1 MNSQIQHQ
9 VNQRIQGF
17 VTEIT
22 ELARK
27 AAYETLS
34 AVLTQGV
41 PGKAGARDA
50 GLGRALQLRPRR
62 GGKRSPDEIAATAD
76 VLLQYIR
83 ENPGQ
88 RMESIATAM
97 SSSTREL
104 ALPIK
109 RLLRGRRIQ
118 VQGQKR
124 ATSYYPARPATE
136 DGKGRAGKAGRK
148 PQRRG

>member
-17 VTEIT
+17 VNEIT

-34 AVLTQGV
+34 AALTQGV
-41 PGKAGARDA
+41 PAKSPGRDA
-50 GLGRALQLRPRR
+50 GPGRALPFRPSK

-76 VLLQYIR
+76 RLLQYIR

-88 RMESIATAM
+88 RMESIAAAM

-109 RLLRGRRIQ
+109 RLLRGRHIQ

-124 ATSYYPARPATE
+124 ATSYFPAAA
-136 DGKGRAGKAGRK
+136 DGKGRTGKVGRK
-148 PQRRG
+148 PQRRA

>member
-1 MNSQIQHQ
+1 MNTQIQQQ

-34 AVLTQGV
+34 AVLTQAS
-41 PGKAGARDA
+41 PGKGVSRDPGAGGVLR
-50 GLGRALQLRPRR
+50 LRPRA

-76 VLLQYIR
+76 RLLQYIR

-88 RMESIATAM
+88 RMENIATAM
-97 SSSTREL
+97 GSSTREL
-104 ALPIK
+104 ALPIR
-109 RLLRGRRIQ
+109 RLLQGRQIQ

-124 ATSYYPARPATE
+124 ATSYYPAADAGR
-136 DGKGRAGKAGRK
+136 GRAGAKPGRK
-148 PQRRG
+148 PGKR

>member
-41 PGKAGARDA
+41 PGKSAGRDA
-50 GLGRALQLRPRR
+50 GLGRALQLRSRK

-76 VLLQYIR
+76 RLLQYIR
-83 ENPGQ
+83 ANPGQ

-109 RLLRGRRIQ
+109 RLLRGRQIQ

-124 ATSYYPARPATE
+124 ATSYFPATD
-136 DGKGRAGKAGRK
+136 DGKGRAGKGGRK
-148 PQRRG
+148 PQRRS

>member
-1 MNSQIQHQ
+1 MNSQIQQQ

-34 AVLTQGV
+34 AALT
-41 PGKAGARDA
+41 PGAPVKGPARDL
-50 GLGRALQLRPRR
+50 GLGSALRLRPRKS
-62 GGKRSPDEIAATAD
+62 GKRSPDEIAAAAD
-76 VLLQYIR
+76 RLLQYIR

-88 RMESIATAM
+88 RMEAIAVAL

-109 RLLRGRRIQ
+109 RLLRGRQIQ

-124 ATSYYPARPATE
+124 ATSYYPAIE
-136 DGKGRAGKAGRK
+136 DGKGRTGKAGRK
-148 PQRRG
+148 PQKRS

>member
-34 AVLTQGV
+34 AALTPGV
-41 PGKAGARDA
+41 PGKSVARDP
-50 GLGRALQLRPRR
+50 GLGRALRLLPRK
-62 GGKRSPDEIAATAD
+62 GGKRSPDQIAATAD
-76 VLLQYIR
+76 RLLEYIR

-97 SSSTREL
+97 ASSTREL

-109 RLLRGRRIQ
+109 RLLRDRQIQ
-118 VQGQKR
+118 VEGQKR
-124 ATSYYPARPATE
+124 ATSYYPATDE
-136 DGKGRAGKAGRK
+136 GKARAGKGTRK
-148 PQRRG
+148 PQKRS

>member
-1 MNSQIQHQ
+1 MNSQIQQQ

-22 ELARK
+22 ELAKK

-34 AVLTQGV
+34 AALTQGV
-41 PGKAGARDA
+41 PARSGARDA
-50 GLGRALQLRPRR
+50 GLGSALRLRSRK

-76 VLLQYIR
+76 RLLQYIR

-109 RLLRGRRIQ
+109 RLVRNRQIQ
-118 VQGQKR
+118 VEGQKR
-124 ATSYYPARPATE
+124 ATSYYPATG

-148 PQRRG
+148 PQKRAG